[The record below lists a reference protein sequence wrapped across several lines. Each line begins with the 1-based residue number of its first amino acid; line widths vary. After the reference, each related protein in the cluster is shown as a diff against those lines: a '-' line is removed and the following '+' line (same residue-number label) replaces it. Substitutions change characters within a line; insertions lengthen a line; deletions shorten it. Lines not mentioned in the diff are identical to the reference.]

1 MSDREPIDIDVR
13 ESIVQDIQNSHFITA
28 GAGAGK
34 TRSIVDRIVTLTTNR
49 DESQRVRMAEIVAV
63 TFTNKAA
70 AELRNRVRSALLDA
84 DVRAKFTKN
93 QIEAADLAVDELD
106 AAAVGT
112 IHSFAQRL
120 LKQYSL
126 EANLPIGFTLIDTA
140 ESSRNTRTLS
150 NKVLSHL
157 YSKESKENLE
167 LLDDAE
173 IGVAK
178 MRELINQLQE
188 KQPQLLNVDI
198 SFKGVGFFESE
209 ISNLVIEAHNWWNI
223 NKGNLVDKNNVLTS
237 RMNGAI
243 ESASFEIMQD
253 PTDFRKAI
261 ELLNDSLGA
270 RPGTEIDRAVYGEFK
285 NRFKDRIEWHLN
297 PSGPAIEGL
306 VRNWLSFA
314 QTEIEAALED
324 RRDQGEIDFNDL
336 LVLTHRLVM
345 KDPSVRKDL
354 FGKFRVYV
362 VDEFQDT
369 DPLQWEIIR
378 ALVADPEN
386 PRGVPETGRLIVVGD
401 PKQSIYRFRGADL
414 ETFENVRT
422 FADSDWGSDSP
433 KHLSANFRSAPEILD
448 FVHHLYE
455 TRPKVM
461 GTHFEK
467 MDAHRSPNGEKSVF
481 ILQGSGDDKVN
492 GELDA
497 VAATIQLA
505 KTKVQLPVIVKEQK
519 IGIRPTQYKD
529 IALLIPA
536 RSSLSEQLEVFED
549 CNIPYTSTDANLVY
563 SRPAVKGLVSAMKV
577 LAGSI
582 NGGDLWWALKSP
594 LFGLSDVEMLKHK
607 QESSTRWPVP
617 INVHKVPRKDE
628 LVDVANRDT
637 PAFKALDELRAL
649 WEELRTSQPSEILE
663 ALYIR
668 TRMHEA
674 LDQIRTGPFE
684 KDCVRMVILHAKQWE
699 AGGGNGLVDY
709 IDWIKQMEDED
720 TRQNLPSPDNRGYD
734 AVTISTIH
742 ASKGLEY
749 PIVILGGMWNSY
761 KDNLPILSISGTGR
775 LEFKLS
781 DTEMSLGYRTKCFE
795 RELRLAEE
803 ERHRL
808 LYVGATRAEHRLYVS
823 NHHKGFGQPKR
834 KNDPPELKKCWAKF
848 NFDAIQGAIDSGLAE
863 SITPAVKTVSREWL
877 VKPEIILEGPERLSS
892 IELAREIA
900 SRPVTSRPSDGGER
914 HELDQVI
921 TPASAYGNAFHKL
934 MESLARAKFDRNW
947 RNFDQKASLT
957 AASHGVFDRLEA
969 LKRDALVVL
978 DSPLIQRARVSAEVR
993 PEFSVMGNRD
1003 GKVIKGTADLIFAET
1018 TDSEIVLVDYK
1029 TNSEMTEEKIEK
1041 YKVQLALYAELLEGI
1056 LGKPVK
1062 EKYLLHVT
1070 GGVVDE
1076 ILV

>member
-1 MSDREPIDIDVR
+1 MSGYEPIDKDIRD
-13 ESIVQDIQNSHFITA
+13 SIVLDIQNSHFITA

-34 TRSIVDRIVTLTTNR
+34 TKSIVDRIVTLTTNR

-70 AELRNRVRSALLDA
+70 AELRNRVRSRLLDSE
-84 DVRAKFTKN
+84 VRKQFTN
-93 QIEAADLAVDELD
+93 SQLEAADLAVDELD

-112 IHSFAQRL
+112 IHSFAQRIL
-120 LKQYSL
+120 TQYSL
-126 EANLPIGFTLIDTA
+126 EALLPIGFTLIDTA

-150 NKVLSHL
+150 NKILSDL
-157 YSKESKENLE
+157 YSKETKENLQ
-167 LLDDAE
+167 LLRDAE
-173 IGVAK
+173 IGVSK

-198 SFKGVGFFESE
+198 SFKGVNFFESE
-209 ISNLVIEAHNWWNI
+209 IANLVVEAHNWWNL
-223 NKGNLVDKNNVLTS
+223 NKGNLVDKNDVLRSKMT
-237 RMNGAI
+237 GAI
-243 ESASFEIMQD
+243 EGASFEIMQE
-253 PTDFRKAI
+253 PANFRKAI
-261 ELLNDSLGA
+261 EVLKNSLGA
-270 RPGTEIDRAVYGEFK
+270 MPGNETDRTIYAAFK
-285 NRFKDRIEWHLN
+285 KRFKDRIEWHLN
-297 PSGPAIEGL
+297 PSGPTLEAL
-306 VRNWLSFA
+306 VREWLSFA
-314 QTEIEAALED
+314 QSEIALALED
-324 RRDQGEIDFNDL
+324 RRDRGEIDFNDL

-345 KDPSVRKDL
+345 NNPSVREDMY
-354 FGKFRVYV
+354 GKFKVYV

-378 ALVADPEN
+378 ALVSDPEN
-386 PRGVPETGRLIVVGD
+386 PNGVPKSGRLIVVGD

-414 ETFENVRT
+414 ETFENVRD
-422 FADSDWGSDSP
+422 FADSEWGSDSL
-433 KHLSANFRSAPEILD
+433 KHLRANFRSAPEILD
-448 FVHHLYE
+448 FVHHLYG
-455 TRPKVM
+455 TREKIL
-461 GTHFEK
+461 GTDFEK
-467 MDAHRSPNGEKSVF
+467 MAAHRDPNGKKSVF
-481 ILQGSGDDKVN
+481 ILQGNGDENVN
-492 GELDA
+492 EELEA
-497 VAATIQLA
+497 VAATIQQVKA
-505 KTKVQLPVIVKEQK
+505 DVQLPINVENQK
-519 IGIRPTQYKD
+519 VAIRPAEYKD

-563 SRPAVKGLVSAMKV
+563 SRPAVRGLVSAMKV

-607 QESSTRWPVP
+607 QQTSVRWPVP
-617 INVHKVPRKDE
+617 INVHRIPSEDSAAE
-628 LVDVANRDT
+628 NLNRDT
-637 PAFKALDELRAL
+637 PALKALDELYNL
-649 WEELRTSQPSEILE
+649 WKDLRTSQPSEILE

-720 TRQNLPSPDNRGYD
+720 TRQNLPSPDNQGYD

-742 ASKGLEY
+742 SSKGLEY

-761 KDNLPILSISGTGR
+761 KDNLPIISISDAGR

-781 DTEMSLGYRTKCFE
+781 DKGISLGYKTECIE
-795 RELRLAEE
+795 REYRLADE

-808 LYVGATRAEHRLYVS
+808 LYVGATRAEHMLFVS

-848 NFDAIQGAIDSGLAE
+848 NFDAIQEAIKSELA
-863 SITPAVKTVSREWL
+863 TPIAPKVRAVNREWF
-877 VKPEIILEGPERLSS
+877 VKPEIHLEGPERLNA

-900 SRPVTSRPSDGGER
+900 SRSVTIKPSDGGER
-914 HELDQVI
+914 HEVDQVI
-921 TPASAYGNAFHKL
+921 TPASAYGNAFHAL
-934 MESLARAKFDRNW
+934 MESLAKAKFDRNW
-947 RNFDQKASLT
+947 RNFDQKARSV
-957 AASHGVFDRLEA
+957 AANHGVFDRLED
-969 LKRDALVVL
+969 LKQDALVVL
-978 DSPLIQRARVSAEVR
+978 DSTLIQRARVASMVR

-1003 GKVIKGTADLIFAET
+1003 GKVIKGTADLIFSET
-1018 TDSEIVLVDYK
+1018 EDSDLVLVDYK
-1029 TNSEMTEEKIEK
+1029 TNNEMTDEKIEK

-1056 LGKPVK
+1056 FGKPVK
-1062 EKYLLHVT
+1062 EKYLLHVSD
-1070 GGVVDE
+1070 GVVHE
-1076 ILV
+1076 IFV